1 MAYPIVGE
9 IQLTVRDLERTADF
23 YQNVLGLQLLKQ
35 TASSASFT
43 ADGKRVMLTIAEN
56 QNAKL
61 RASGTT
67 GLYHMAFLLP
77 NRSDLADVLK
87 HFIQIRLP
95 LQGASDHHVS
105 EAIYLADPEGNGIEI
120 YADRPK
126 KLWRWNGTQ
135 VFMTTTALDVDNLMQ
150 EASPNGWKGMPA
162 GAVMGH
168 IHLQVA
174 NLASSELF
182 YCDGLGFDKILNY
195 GSQALFISKHRY
207 HHHIGL
213 NTWNSMGA
221 PPPEENSTGL
231 KWYSILFP
239 SQEERDQAVR
249 RLEKINAAIFVENG
263 IIMTKDPSGIKMK
276 LEVEHKGEHT

>member
-1 MAYPIVGE
+1 MAHPIVGE
-9 IQLTVRDLERTADF
+9 IQLTVRDIERTAGF
-23 YQNVLGLQLLKQ
+23 YQHILGLQLLNR
-35 TASSASFT
+35 TGSSASFT
-43 ADGKRVMLTIAEN
+43 ADEKSVMLTLAESK
-56 QNAKL
+56 NAKP
-61 RASGTT
+61 RAPGTA

-77 NRSDLADVLK
+77 NRPYLADVLK

-126 KLWRWNGTQ
+126 EEWRWKNDQ
-135 VFMTTTALDVDNLMQ
+135 VFMTTTALDAENLMQ
-150 EASPNGWKGMPA
+150 EASAAGWQGMPA
-162 GAVMGH
+162 AAVMGH

-174 NLASSELF
+174 DLASSEHF
-182 YCDGLGFDKILNY
+182 YCNGLGFDKMLHY

-213 NTWNSMGA
+213 NTWNSIDA

-231 KWYSILFP
+231 KRYSILFP
-239 SQEERDQAVR
+239 SKEEREKAARQ
-249 RLEKINAAIFVENG
+249 LEKINASIFVKND
-263 IIMTKDPSGIKMK
+263 IIMTKDPSGIRIY
-276 LEVEHKGEHT
+276 LEVEHKGEHA